1 MENTNEMTLQRK
13 FKHGMIIG
21 KQKTKHMDFVVREA
35 STMDMLEAEMEAS
48 TNTPLNFNTH
58 MAARQ
63 LVRVGDYEG
72 PFTFN
77 MIAKLHRDDWAILR
91 KAILEVNEKG
101 EDEPAAEQTD

>member
-1 MENTNEMTLQRK
+1 MENTTQTTLHGE
-13 FKHGMIIG
+13 FKHGMTAG
-21 KQKTKHMDFVVREA
+21 KPKKTHMDFVVREA
-35 STMDMLEAEMEAS
+35 TTMDMLEAEMEAS
-48 TNTPLNFNTH
+48 TATPLNFNTH

-72 PFTFN
+72 PFTFS
-77 MIAKLHRDDWAILR
+77 MVAKLHRDDWAILR